1 MAVIPAV
8 NREMYMNTKPFTN
21 MFGSEVQVS
30 RDEFVDRWHRE
41 AYKLGTL
48 FAGTEHAQLFADT
61 CAKTEELAG
70 LLWDSK

>member
-1 MAVIPAV
+1 MD
-8 NREMYMNTKPFTN
+8 TKPFTN

-41 AYKLGTL
+41 AYKLGPL
-48 FAGTEHAQLFADT
+48 FWTDNVSGDSQRIFNDFTE
-61 CAKTEELAG
+61 EVRELAG